1 MKANLRFLPGVFILS
16 LLTGC
21 STFPTSGPLSWM
33 MDDEVAYEEV
43 VQEEFDEQGV
53 PLEKIKKSKPVK
65 SLGYAMLDLNPS
77 LVDYFSNQSKLTPE
91 DVDWPKSTKPVSI
104 KVSVGDTVSVTIY
117 ESQTGGLFLPT
128 EAGVRAGNFVTLP
141 GQVIDKS
148 GMITIPFAGQIKAAG
163 RSPHQ
168 IGQEIVEKLSKRAIE
183 PQAVVTISE
192 QRGSEVS
199 VVGEVESPTRY
210 SLSLGG
216 ERILD
221 AIARSG
227 GPSFAGHQMQ
237 VTLQRDNSNWTIPFD
252 LLLEDPEKNI
262 YLEPNDTV
270 YLLREAPYYQL
281 FGASGTNGN
290 FNFSKRHVT
299 LAEAIGEARGL
310 DDDRAD
316 PAEIY
321 LYRTEPKDTLQN
333 AGVELAAIDGSI
345 VPNELPVIYKLDL
358 RKPNGFFLAQ
368 EFPIQN
374 KDIIYIA
381 NAESVEFTKFLNL
394 IGLNSSTKINTQTSI
409 QQ

>member
-1 MKANLRFLPGVFILS
+1 MKANLRFLPGVFVLS

-21 STFPTSGPLSWM
+21 STFPTSGPLSWK

-53 PLEKIKKSKPVK
+53 PLEKIKKTKPVE
-65 SLGYAMLDLNPS
+65 SLGYAMLDLNSS
-77 LVDYFSNQSKLTPE
+77 LVDYFSNQSTLTPE
-91 DVDWPKSTKPVSI
+91 DVDWPNSTKPVSI

-141 GQVIDKS
+141 GQVIDNS
-148 GMITIPFAGQIKAAG
+148 GMITVPFAGQIKAAG

-168 IGQEIVEKLSKRAIE
+168 IGKEIVEKLSKRAIE

-237 VTLQRDNSNWTIPFD
+237 VTLQRNNSNWTIPFD
-252 LLLEDPEKNI
+252 LLLEDPKKNI

-368 EFPIQN
+368 DFPIQN